1 MQKATSD
8 EEVAKR
14 RNTRLPG
21 LTRQQNKA
29 STHLVDHVSKQAL
42 DFIRVD
48 LLLAA
53 HANGG
58 GEFGDRDPR
67 PSGGRVYVWSH
78 SARNEDLSQQISE
91 TSVMGS
97 FKGKVDPALDKFV
110 LALLQCLVES
120 VQVAPL
126 YALGQGQEQLLQP
139 GVGVQEGVG
148 RESLGG
154 E

>member
-1 MQKATSD
+1 MPS
-8 EEVAKR
+8 
-14 RNTRLPG
+14 
-21 LTRQQNKA
+21 LTRQHNKA
-29 STHLVDHVSKQAL
+29 STHFVDHVSKQAL
-42 DFIRVD
+42 DFVRVD

-58 GEFGDRDPR
+58 GELGDRYAC

-78 SARNEDLSQQISE
+78 SARNEDLPQQVSE

-97 FKGKVDPALDKFV
+97 FKGKVDPALDEFI
-110 LALLQCLVES
+110 LALLQCLIES

-139 GVGVQEGVG
+139 GIGVQEGVG